1 MPHLRIALAVLLA
14 SGALIGCGSDED
26 PRSLTRADSPT
37 SPDESKVEPP
47 QAAFTYAADLALL
60 PFDVRLA
67 KVAEVAGVS
76 PDDPALAALRE
87 RRFELGDHDHSKGV
101 KPDLTWSSARIG
113 TWVKALKPVCKST
126 AMRTR
131 YPALPQHLG
140 DLVLAA
146 YGRHVTEE
154 DRTAVQETVVATALD
169 SESQYQLVCL
179 AILSSL
185 EFVAR

>member
-1 MPHLRIALAVLLA
+1 MPHLRTALTLLLA
-14 SGALIGCGSDED
+14 SGALFACGSDED
-26 PRSLTRADSPT
+26 PRSLTRADAPAPSE
-37 SPDESKVEPP
+37 ESKIEPP
-47 QAAFTYAADLALL
+47 EGAFTYNADLALL

-67 KVAEVAGVS
+67 KLAKVAGVS

-113 TWVKALKPVCKST
+113 TWVKSLKPVCSST

-131 YPALPQHLG
+131 YPALPEHLG

-146 YGRHVTEE
+146 YGRHVTDE
-154 DRTAVQETVVATALD
+154 DRAAVQETVAATALD